1 MEQKIAVEK
10 FRPAGIRTAQ
20 ESEKKY
26 VTRTYWQDVFYHVV
40 HDKVALFS
48 LVVILAIVLL
58 ALLIPVFSPYSYKDV
73 DMTNTSALPS
83 AGHLFGTDDL
93 GRDILT
99 RCAVGTRLSLYIALI
114 AVILDSCIGITYG
127 LVSGYFGGKVD
138 LIMQR
143 FVEIINGI
151 PTMVI
156 VTLLLMVMK
165 PGMLSITIAL
175 AMTGWINMSRV
186 VRAQVLKQKSLEYVL
201 ASRTLG
207 TPSRKIIFA
216 EILPNIVGQIVIT
229 FMFTIPNAIFFEA
242 FLAFIG
248 LGVQAPMASLGS
260 MINDGYK
267 MAMIYPHMV
276 AAPTVTLGLLMLCF
290 NLLADGLKEAID
302 PQMKQM

>member
-1 MEQKIAVEK
+1 MTQEFASEK
-10 FRPAGIRTAQ
+10 FQMVGIEKNRGQ
-20 ESEKKY
+20 VKKY
-26 VTRTYWQDVFYHVV
+26 KTRTYWQDVMHQVV
-40 HDKVALFS
+40 TNKVALLS
-48 LVVILAIVLL
+48 LAVIVLIVL
-58 ALLIPVFSPYSYKDV
+58 FALLVPVFSPYSYKDV
-73 DMTNTSALPS
+73 DMANSYSTPS
-83 AGHLFGTDDL
+83 AAHLFGTDEL

-114 AVILDSCIGITYG
+114 AVFLDMCIGITYG
-127 LVSGYFGGKVD
+127 LISGYFGGAVD
-138 LIMQR
+138 LVMQR
-143 FVEIINGI
+143 IVEIINGI

-156 VTLLLMVMK
+156 VTLLLMVVD
-165 PGMLSITIAL
+165 PGVLSITIAMGL
-175 AMTGWINMSRV
+175 TGWVNMSRI

-201 ASRTLG
+201 AARTLG
-207 TPSRKIIFA
+207 TPNKKIIMG

-267 MAMIYPHMV
+267 SAMIYPHMV
-276 AAPTVTLGLLMLCF
+276 FAPTAVLGLLMLCF

-302 PQMKQM
+302 PQAKQM

>member
-1 MEQKIAVEK
+1 MEQRIAAEK
-10 FRPAGIRTAQ
+10 LKPVGIKTAR
-20 ESEKKY
+20 EAEKKY
-26 VTRTYWQDVFYHVV
+26 VTRTYWQDVFYQMV

-48 LVVILAIVLL
+48 LLVILAIIVL

-73 DMTNTSALPS
+73 DMTSASSLPS
-83 AGHLFGTDDL
+83 SAHLFGTDEL

-127 LVSGYFGGKVD
+127 LISGYFGGRID
-138 LIMQR
+138 LFMQR

-165 PGMLSITIAL
+165 PGILSITIAL

-186 VRAQVLKQKSLEYVL
+186 VRAQVLKQKELEYVL

-207 TPSRKIIFA
+207 TPKRKIIFS
-216 EILPNIVGQIVIT
+216 EILPNIIGQIVIT

-276 AAPTVTLGLLMLCF
+276 VAPTVTLGLLMLCF